1 MLEVH
6 NLSILPVLNYFCISM
21 QRPGTAVEKPKSHTQ
36 GQGEDS
42 CHGPQTILRKQRKS
56 FDVVKIAQE
65 QAADL
70 DGAEKEGW
78 LRWLQ
83 KNKHKKNNVN
93 KATIRLNYIYLDM
106 FLYISIYFLYI
117 SIYFLVHVC

>member
-1 MLEVH
+1 
-6 NLSILPVLNYFCISM
+6 M
-21 QRPGTAVEKPKSHTQ
+21 QRPGTAVEKPKSYTQ

-70 DGAEKEGW
+70 EGAEKEGW

-83 KNKHKKNNVN
+83 KNKHKKNGHPVG
-93 KATIRLNYIYLDM
+93 
-106 FLYISIYFLYI
+106 
-117 SIYFLVHVC
+117 